1 MSDEQKDIFVVPQVI
16 LSIVLIAAVFG
27 SLAFT
32 LLLVVVQTAAESRRR
47 AKLPLLKI
55 LKSRKEVP
63 RPCVIAPFLG
73 HLLPEPSGGYSRALH
88 LALRGNVFSS

>member
-63 RPCVIAPFLG
+63 RPCVELDLPPPTLVC
-73 HLLPEPSGGYSRALH
+73 HWLLLPSAEH
-88 LALRGNVFSS
+88 